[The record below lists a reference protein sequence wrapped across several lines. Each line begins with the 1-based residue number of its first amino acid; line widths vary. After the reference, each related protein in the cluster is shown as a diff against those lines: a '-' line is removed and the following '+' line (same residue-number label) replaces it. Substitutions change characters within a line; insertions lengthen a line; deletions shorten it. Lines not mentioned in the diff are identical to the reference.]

1 MEFYVFCCAKV
12 CVGKRQEPFV
22 SKLEMFLKETGP
34 MSLREKQLSDLLGP
48 MFRVSWLQETES
60 TNTDVKRELLAG
72 EQAGI
77 LVCLA
82 DRQTKGKGTRGRV
95 WESEQKAL
103 LVSIGLTLT
112 EPIPSLMPVL
122 GWDVM
127 QCCRQVD
134 SRVRVKWPNDLWIE
148 GKNSEEFSAKSF
160 I

>member
-48 MFRVSWLQETES
+48 MFRVSWLLETES

-112 EPIPSLMPVL
+112 EPIPSLMPVSYTHL
-122 GWDVM
+122 
-127 QCCRQVD
+127 RAH
-134 SRVRVKWPNDLWIE
+134 E
-148 GKNSEEFSAKSF
+148 T
-160 I
+160 

>member
-60 TNTDVKRELLAG
+60 TNMDVKRELLAG

-112 EPIPSLMPVL
+112 ELIPSLMPVL

-134 SRVRVKWPNDLWIE
+134 SRVRVKWPNDL
-148 GKNSEEFSAKSF
+148 
-160 I
+160 